1 MWSPSRPEAEPQQGW
16 VGTDGPQVAD
26 PVQGWMRAR
35 LAAALASEFSSHDAA
50 ALRAHLTGV
59 DESRALD
66 AAALRAHL
74 TGSGAAAV
82 VDGAA
87 LVAHLTG
94 TGRSHGVDRAEAMI
108 RWHLT
113 GASRSHSRDRAA
125 LLAHLSGSPT
135 VGHAS
140 DAAVGRFSVHA
151 PAITVYDQP
160 GVFSYPVPGW
170 CTHLDFV
177 VIGGGASGQS
187 GSGVLGGA
195 GKGGIPGTWA
205 GKTVVRLNEWMSTSR
220 IPFEVSALSVTV
232 GAGGA
237 QAPNSDYGGPNPGTA
252 SAVSYSSGTNVV
264 VFAQGVG
271 GSGTGDYQNGRPVPD
286 FTYAGT
292 TYTGGASGTG
302 NGGAASAPGGAGAG
316 GNGGVFGNRT
326 RGGAGGAGR
335 VWIIA
340 RQVY

>member
-1 MWSPSRPEAEPQQGW
+1 MTWSPTRPAPAAPAQGW
-16 VGTDGPQVAD
+16 IGDTGPQAAD
-26 PVQGWMRAR
+26 PVQGWTRAR

-50 ALRAHLTGV
+50 ALQAHLTGT

-74 TGSGAAAV
+74 TGSGAASMV
-82 VDGAA
+82 ERAA

-94 TGRSHGVDRAEAMI
+94 TGRSHGVDRADAMI

-113 GASRSHSRDRAA
+113 GTGHAHSRDRAA
-125 LLAHLSGSPT
+125 LRAHLSGPPT

-160 GVFSYPVPGW
+160 GTFSYPVPGW

-177 VIGGGASGQS
+177 VIGGGGSGQS

-205 GKTVVRLNEWMSTSR
+205 GKTVTRVGVWSSTTL
-220 IPFEVSALSVTV
+220 PFSVSSLTVTV

-237 QAPNSDYGGPNPGTA
+237 QAPNADYGGPNPGGA
-252 SAVSYSSGTNVV
+252 SSVSYIDAYVQ
-264 VFAQGVG
+264 AAG